1 MTLKYTYH
9 GCLWRFHKHFAMTN
23 CRMFKRFQPDHE
35 PTDNWTYS
43 SVICMI
49 AVLLFPIL
57 MAVHFNFQLLEYDI
71 YD

>member
-1 MTLKYTYH
+1 MAISQEF
-9 GCLWRFHKHFAMTN
+9 CNDNF
-23 CRMFKRFQPDHE
+23 RMFLRFQTDHD
-35 PTDNWTYS
+35 PTDNCTYS
-43 SVICMI
+43 GITCMI